1 MYLASAGWRATE
13 SLTMT
18 IGNLENFNVNTLKFT
33 VTPLINTNGKY
44 TKTRRESA
52 DN

>member
-1 MYLASAGWRATE
+1 MYLASTGWRATE
-13 SLTMT
+13 SFTMT
-18 IGNLENFNVNTLKFT
+18 IDNLENFDVNTLKFT
-33 VTPLINTNGKY
+33 GTTLINTTGKY